1 MTIEKKTC
9 FENISMVFR
18 LNKGVDLAE
27 WDISSSLFVLMFEKQ
42 TFEIVSSFMLI
53 CCHNNI

>member
-1 MTIEKKTC
+1 
-9 FENISMVFR
+9 MVFQ

-42 TFEIVSSFMLI
+42 TFEIVSSIILI
-53 CCHNNI
+53 CCHNNV